1 MSEVSEEDRLLIALA
16 SFALDVETLLG
27 EEVDNGD
34 DAEVKDPPPASIE
47 TGMAR
52 TAVSKV

>member
-16 SFALDVETLLG
+16 SFALDAETLLG

-34 DAEVKDPPPASIE
+34 DAEVERSPPTSIE
-47 TGMAR
+47 TGMER
-52 TAVSKV
+52 MAVSKV